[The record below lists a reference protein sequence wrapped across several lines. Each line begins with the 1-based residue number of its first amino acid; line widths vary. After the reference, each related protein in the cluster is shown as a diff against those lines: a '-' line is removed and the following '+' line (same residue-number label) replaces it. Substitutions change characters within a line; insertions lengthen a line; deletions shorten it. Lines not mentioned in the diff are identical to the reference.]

1 MSYTEGGSLGDAMD
15 IYFLQARV
23 RLVKQFQFI
32 NNELQSLPYPLVSRF
47 TSHHET
53 VRSLKEFY
61 DKLVLHADQGHCLLK
76 GILHKALMDESRA
89 GTISALDT
97 TYWLLIDVDG
107 LIGFTPDDVMTKLDL
122 SDISYIVQYS
132 ASSGVKPDK
141 GLSCHI
147 FIMLERGILPSQ
159 AKDWL
164 IEKNLSQF
172 SSHIS
177 LNKLNESLHWPLDI
191 TTCQNDKLIYTAP
204 PICIPKELDKH
215 IGPRIVLVTKTRN
228 FLSFKP
234 TQPTPST
241 TTTTLINSLREQ
253 KHLPKTAKTKLDR
266 QTKFLYTPNPAH
278 ARVTGIR
285 QGEEFTHLN
294 LNDGDSWGYY
304 HPNNRPEFIH
314 NFKGE
319 PIYKTPE
326 LLPEY
331 WNELQKVK
339 YAQAK
344 PALPSTRTCL
354 AFRDQAT
361 DTYYNG
367 WYDSQTDDL
376 TLHEVRAKD
385 RLHDFLT
392 NNGQT
397 IPESIPDWTCDYRP
411 LDHTCIDVPN
421 RKINWFRPSPYM
433 LQSYTPVYQCP
444 QNILYLLHNVFGN
457 EEDFTEYLLNWIA
470 CAFRYR
476 LPNQT
481 ALIAQGVPGTG
492 KGMFINEVMRP
503 LFGSS
508 NVSIKRMSELSDKFN
523 EYIENTL
530 LCFIDEIN
538 IGEDRNHDKI
548 MADLKQQITE
558 PVISVRKMRMAAR
571 EAINY
576 ANWIFSTNN
585 KQPIKIEEGDRRYNV
600 GAFCEV
606 MLKDRIDTYAFVVE
620 IQKELPAFVNY
631 LMTRTADKALAASV
645 CHNEARQYMI
655 DSSMIT
661 ADVIAKAINKGDL
674 QKLYDYLDDLDVI
687 VENQRYAKA
696 EAYGRLIK
704 ELILTE
710 RNVLTR
716 EELAIIFDSTVGR
729 VPRESAKFSQY
740 LGHHD
745 LRMAPVWCKVK
756 RKAVRGIKV
765 QWVCDSVWLKATQDE
780 LQTKTNVVPLKKAL

>member
-1 MSYTEGGSLGDAMD
+1 MD
-15 IYFLQARV
+15 LVFLKARV
-23 RLVKQFQFI
+23 RLVKSFQVL
-32 NNELQSLPYPLVSRF
+32 NGELQSLPYPLVSRF
-47 TSHHET
+47 TSYHE
-53 VRSLKEFY
+53 VIRAPEELFIALLDHAKE
-61 DKLVLHADQGHCLLK
+61 GHCLLK
-76 GILHKALMDESRA
+76 GVLNKALIDESRA
-89 GTISALDT
+89 GSTSALDKT
-97 TYWLLIDVDG
+97 QWLLIDVDG
-107 LIGFTPDDVMTKLDL
+107 LVGFTPEGVMTKLGL
-122 SDISYIVQYS
+122 SDITYVIQYS

-147 FIMLERGILPSQ
+147 FVMLDSMIHPSQ

-164 IEKNLSQF
+164 VNANLTQF
-172 SSHIS
+172 NGHIS

-191 TTCQNDKLIYTAP
+191 TTCQNDKLIYIAP
-204 PICIPKELDKH
+204 PLCLPKELDTH
-215 IGPRIVLVTKTRN
+215 SGPRIVLVQKIQD

-234 TQPTPST
+234 VQPTPQST
-241 TTTTLINSLREQ
+241 ISGLINSLREQ
-253 KHLPKTAKTKLDR
+253 KHLPKIAKSKLDR
-266 QTKFLYTPNPAH
+266 QTKFLYTPNPIQ
-278 ARVTGIR
+278 ARVTGLKA
-285 QGEEFTHLN
+285 GSEFVHLN

-304 HPNNRPEFIH
+304 HPTNRPEFIH

-319 PIYKTPE
+319 PIYKTSE

-331 WNELQKVK
+331 WNELQKAK

-344 PALPSTRTCL
+344 PAVPSTRTCL
-354 AFRDQAT
+354 AFRDFAT

-367 WYDSQTDDL
+367 WHDSQTNNLDL
-376 TLHEVRAKD
+376 AQCTSKD

-392 NNGQT
+392 NNGQA
-397 IPESIPDWTCDYRP
+397 IPESIPDWTCGYDP
-411 LDHTCIDVPN
+411 LNYACIDLP
-421 RKINWFRPSPYM
+421 RLQINWFRPSPYM
-433 LQSYTPVYQCP
+433 LQTYVQVTQCP
-444 QNILYLLHNVFGN
+444 PSILCLFHNVFGN
-457 EEDFTEYLLNWIA
+457 DPEFVEHLLNWIA

-476 LPNQT
+476 LPTQT

-492 KGMFINEVMRP
+492 KGMVINEVLRP
-503 LFGSS
+503 LFGPS

-538 IGEDRNHDKI
+538 IGEDKNHDKI

-558 PVISVRKMRMAAR
+558 PIISIRKMRTAAR
-571 EAINY
+571 EATNY

-606 MLKDRIDTYAFVVE
+606 MLKDRVDTYEFVE
-620 IQKELPAFVNY
+620 RIQKELPEFTNY
-631 LMTRTADKALAASV
+631 LMTRTANKALAASV

-655 DSSMIT
+655 ESSMIT

-674 QKLYDYLDDLDVI
+674 QKLYEYIDDLDVI
-687 VENQRYAKA
+687 VEQQRYSKA

-710 RNVLTR
+710 RNVLIR
-716 EELAIIFDSTVGR
+716 EELAIIFDSTVGK

-745 LRMAPVWCKVK
+745 LRMKPVWCRSKQK
-756 RKAVRGIKV
+756 TVRGIKV
-765 QWVCDSVWLKATQDE
+765 QWNYDTNWLTETKTE
-780 LQTKTNVVPLKKAL
+780 LLAKTNVVPMKKVS